1 MDLPPPDMETL
12 IRPAFFLGGLFL
24 FALLEVLLPRR
35 SRVEK
40 RSSRWLRNIFLT
52 GFNTFILRLFLPL
65 LPVSLALVTAERG
78 WGILNMVDI
87 HPLAVFVIAI
97 VALDLIIYLQHLMFH
112 AVPLLWRIH
121 AVHHTDLDIDVTT
134 GLRFHPFEIVISLG
148 IKLGAVLL
156 LGPPVLAVVVFEVIL
171 NLLAMFNHSNI
182 RLPLPLDRV
191 LRKII
196 VTPDMHR
203 VHHSVRISETNSNF
217 GFNLSWWDYLL
228 GTYKNQ
234 PELGHEAMATGISEY
249 RDPSEVRLVPL
260 LLLPFTLRRD
270 SYSLSRRV
278 PAPDSTKRD

>member
-234 PELGHEAMATGISEY
+234 PELGHEAMATGISGY
-249 RDPSEVRLVPL
+249 RAPSEVRLVPL

-278 PAPDSTKRD
+278 PSPDSTEQD